1 MRMARGYAA
10 SSLPYKSR
18 ERLSGRCSLKGPRA
32 PRRCKRAAPIA
43 QGGLAM
49 QASHG
54 YSAYMSKQARR
65 PGRTGSTGR
74 RGRGGPPSPPT
85 VQYTVRSVPAHVDK
99 ALRRKAQNGRKSLN
113 EVLRDALIREAE
125 GTDVPER
132 VYTDLDAL
140 AGSWVHVPGFDE
152 AIEAQDRVD
161 EALWR

>member
-1 MRMARGYAA
+1 MDDEQPPVFSQESHEAAAGTRAEANEVGAQPCDAGISWIECLHEQAGKTTRQDRIDGATRSRG
-10 SSLPYKSR
+10 S
-18 ERLSGRCSLKGPRA
+18 
-32 PRRCKRAAPIA
+32 
-43 QGGLAM
+43 
-49 QASHG
+49 
-54 YSAYMSKQARR
+54 
-65 PGRTGSTGR
+65 
-74 RGRGGPPSPPT
+74 PSPPT

-140 AGSWVHVPGFDE
+140 VGSWVDVPGFDD

>member
-1 MRMARGYAA
+1 MR
-10 SSLPYKSR
+10 
-18 ERLSGRCSLKGPRA
+18 
-32 PRRCKRAAPIA
+32 
-43 QGGLAM
+43 
-49 QASHG
+49 
-54 YSAYMSKQARR
+54 KQARR
-65 PGRTGSTGR
+65 ATRIGSTGR

-140 AGSWVHVPGFDE
+140 AGTWVDVPGFDD
-152 AIEAQDRVD
+152 AIEAQDRVE